1 MQTKDYIENI
11 DGAERRAVSETV
23 EFREDGEDKYFE
35 GHAFVYGAV
44 ADLGGFTEEIQ
55 RGAADEVMNDDVR
68 GLLNHSA
75 DMVLGR
81 NKSGTMQLISDEKG
95 LRYKIKYNPNDPD
108 HVRAMEKVKRGDISQ
123 SSFAFTTKDDKWEV
137 RNGKDHRTVTKLK
150 RLIDVSMVTYPAY
163 NNTTVA
169 ARSLNTINDD
179 HKKDLAEMEL
189 ETMKRDLKIK

>member
-11 DGAERRAVSETV
+11 DGSERRTVTEVV
-23 EFREDGEDKYFE
+23 EFREEGEDKYFE

-44 ADLGGFTEEIQ
+44 ADLGGFTEEIA
-55 RGAADEVMNDDVR
+55 RGAADSVLNDDVR
-68 GLLNHSA
+68 GLLNHSP

-81 NKSGTMQLISDEKG
+81 NKSGTMQLVSDEKG

-163 NNTTVA
+163 NNTSVA
-169 ARSLNTINDD
+169 ARSLGKINDD

-189 ETMKRDLKIK
+189 EIMRRDLKIK